1 MKTIEPRKLE
11 ITIQRP
17 TGEVETMIHPKIDYM
32 TAGLLVQMNKA
43 MAAANRGQVIKYK
56 NIDAVVEMEESD
68 YQGRCERCSDSLDTR
83 KAYKQKEWSCFG
95 GKRVQ
100 VTACYCDSC
109 RKLLT
114 TIGAGEVTPMEER
127 ATDKPSYE
135 PAYKGEA
142 DA

>member
-1 MKTIEPRKLE
+1 MKTISPRKVE
-11 ITIQRP
+11 IEVKRTN
-17 TGEVETMIHPKIDYM
+17 GEVETIIHPKIDYM
-32 TAGLLVQMNKA
+32 TDGIFAQMNKA
-43 MAAANRGQVIKYK
+43 MKDANRGFCLSYK

-68 YQGRCERCSDSLDTR
+68 YKGRCERCGDSLDTR
-83 KAYKQKEWSCFG
+83 KAYKQKEWSFLG

-127 ATDKPSYE
+127 ASEKPSYE
-135 PAYKGEA
+135 PAYKEEA
-142 DA
+142 NA

>member
-32 TAGLLVQMNKA
+32 TAGLLAQTNKA
-43 MAAANRGQVIKYK
+43 MAAANRGQVIKYRY
-56 NIDAVVEMEESD
+56 IGAVVETEESD
-68 YQGRCERCSDSLDTR
+68 YQGRCERCSASLDTR
-83 KAYKQKEWSCFG
+83 KAYSQKEWSYLG

-100 VTACYCDSC
+100 VTACYCNSC
-109 RKLLT
+109 KQVLT
-114 TIGAGEVTPMEER
+114 TVGAGEVTPMGER
-127 ATDKPSYE
+127 ATEKPSYE

>member
-1 MKTIEPRKLE
+1 MKTISPRKVE
-11 ITIQRP
+11 IKIERP
-17 TGEVETMIHPKIDYM
+17 DGTVETMIHSKIDYM
-32 TAGLLVQMNKA
+32 TDGLLRQMNKA
-43 MAAANRGQVIKYK
+43 MADAGRGRVIEYK
-56 NIDAVVEMEESD
+56 NIEAVVEMEESD
-68 YQGRCERCSDSLDTR
+68 YQGRCERCNDSLDSR
-83 KAYKQKEWSCFG
+83 KAYKQKEWAYFG
-95 GKRVQ
+95 GKLVQ

-127 ATDKPSYE
+127 ASEKPSYE